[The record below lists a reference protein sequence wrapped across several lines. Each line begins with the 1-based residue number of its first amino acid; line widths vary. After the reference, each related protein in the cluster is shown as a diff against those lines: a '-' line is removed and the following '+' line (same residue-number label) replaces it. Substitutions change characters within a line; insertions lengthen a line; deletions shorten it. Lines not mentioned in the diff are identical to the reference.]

1 MEHALNWRGG
11 RKEADE
17 DYKPIENLPTKA
29 CEKSEFYSLKEII
42 AVNSFFKK
50 NFFKEQG
57 ADSMFK
63 KEITKR
69 GEKRAY
75 ELMNRKI
82 RGKTGQQRQ
91 QLH

>member
-42 AVNSFFKK
+42 ALNSFFKK
-50 NFFKEQG
+50 FFFKEQEQIQC
-57 ADSMFK
+57 SK
-63 KEITKR
+63 KRLLKEVKR
-69 GEKRAY
+69 
-75 ELMNRKI
+75 ELMSS
-82 RGKTGQQRQ
+82 
-91 QLH
+91 